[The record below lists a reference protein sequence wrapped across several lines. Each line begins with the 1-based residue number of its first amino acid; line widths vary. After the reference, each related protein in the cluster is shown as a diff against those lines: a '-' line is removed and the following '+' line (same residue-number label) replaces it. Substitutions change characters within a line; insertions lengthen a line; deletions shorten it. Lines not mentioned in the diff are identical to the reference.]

1 MPLPRPK
8 RSHSRCLVNQD
19 LYDKAVELNL
29 KSDISRYEF
38 LMLFG
43 GVYVDADSE
52 CFRHIDF
59 LIHESIEIDKIQ
71 AIGFLGK
78 DEKF

>member
-1 MPLPRPK
+1 
-8 RSHSRCLVNQD
+8 
-19 LYDKAVELNL
+19 
-29 KSDISRYEF
+29 
-38 LMLFG
+38 MLFG

-78 DEKF
+78 DETF